1 MIMRN
6 ESMLGTTF
14 EEWLMERY
22 ILDENPLDDMI
33 PDGFNDWL
41 EGKDIEDFLNYGSMY
56 ANNEKMKLIDR
67 LGEGFKHG

>member
-1 MIMRN
+1 MIMKN
-6 ESMLGTTF
+6 ESMITTTF
-14 EEWLMERY
+14 EEWLMEIY

-56 ANNEKMKLIDR
+56 ANNEKRKLIDR